1 MPLAQC
7 TAVTRQPGSGAAARQ
22 GGRLRQRIAILP
34 APLHITHI
42 DCIPATIKRA
52 EHRQSP
58 FPFQFR
64 QTCAQQT
71 GCGAQTCF
79 GGVAMRWEGLRVAR
93 CARIG
98 GASNSCPTGGHLMWR
113 HSTWGA
119 SGHLCPGAPHV
130 RCPPWA
136 PARAKVPRSPR
147 DPLHRTI
154 RLPPRKASWAY
165 TSVYTVR
172 LNRNGEEVAWAS
184 SHDAAHEEL
193 TRAPLLAL
201 FGTTVRYQPPRALLK
216 DNFRGV
222 ADHAW
227 YRLLFLTQLS
237 PS

>member
-1 MPLAQC
+1 M
-7 TAVTRQPGSGAAARQ
+7 
-22 GGRLRQRIAILP
+22 
-34 APLHITHI
+34 HITHI

-52 EHRQSP
+52 QKRAEHRQSP
-58 FPFQFR
+58 FPFQFGQR
-64 QTCAQQT
+64 CAQQA
-71 GCGAQTCF
+71 GCGAQPYF
-79 GGVAMRWEGLRVAR
+79 GGVAMLWEALRVAR
-93 CARIG
+93 CAQLVLQATHARLAPQHAH
-98 GASNSCPTGGHLMWR
+98 GAHLGTFALVGTPGQR
-113 HSTWGA
+113 
-119 SGHLCPGAPHV
+119 CPGAPHV

-201 FGTTVRYQPPRALLK
+201 LGISPPGLC
-216 DNFRGV
+216 
-222 ADHAW
+222 
-227 YRLLFLTQLS
+227 
-237 PS
+237 